1 MRKPFNPNHKNKP
14 SHTLLI
20 EAMNKKNR
28 QTGLCNSFFIGGLL
42 LLAVGSKEAKAQD
55 APEAQDSSVTTESTA
70 AAISRTPSVGIT
82 LGTSG
87 IGLQGILPLD
97 RHFSLRGGFSVIPTF
112 SYTRTDKVGTTSLEQ
127 KFRTGFVNIHVLA
140 DYYLP
145 VLQKAGFRLSGG
157 FAWFVHAQSKVRS
170 IPVGEYYYGEIPIND
185 ERMGDINTTVKRN
198 GIAPYLGAGFLNLY
212 NGKRLHLSFDLGTY
226 YLLPEANV
234 TMESTGYLTGN
245 ERNQEQLKENLKGY
259 RWLPVVQVGLYYKL

>member
-1 MRKPFNPNHKNKP
+1 
-14 SHTLLI
+14 
-20 EAMNKKNR
+20 MNKKNR
-28 QTGLCNSFFIGGLL
+28 QKGLCNSFLIGGLL
-42 LLAVGSKEAKAQD
+42 LLAMGNNEAKAQ
-55 APEAQDSSVTTESTA
+55 EVQDSSVTTETTETA
-70 AAISRTPSVGIT
+70 PVAVSRTPSVGIT

-87 IGLQGILPLD
+87 IGLQGILPLNN
-97 RHFSLRGGFSVIPTF
+97 HFSLRGGFSVMPTF
-112 SYTRTDKVGTTSLEQ
+112 TYTRTDKVGTTSLEQ
-127 KFRTGFVNIHVLA
+127 KFKTGFVNIHVLA

-170 IPVGEYYYGEIPIND
+170 VPVGDYYYGEIPIND
-185 ERMGDINTTVKRN
+185 ERMGDINTVVKRN

-212 NGKRLHLSFDLGTY
+212 NGKRLHLSLDLGTY

-234 TMESTGYLTGN
+234 KMETTGYLTGN

>member
-1 MRKPFNPNHKNKP
+1 
-14 SHTLLI
+14 
-20 EAMNKKNR
+20 MNRTNR
-28 QTGLCNSFFIGGLL
+28 QKSFWNSSLLLGGLL
-42 LLAVGSKEAKAQD
+42 LLSISSKEAKAQD
-55 APEAQDSSVTTESTA
+55 DSSTSVESA
-70 AAISRTPSVGIT
+70 APAPIAARTPAVGIT
-82 LGTSG
+82 LGTTG
-87 IGLQGILPLD
+87 IGLQGILPLNN
-97 RHFSLRGGFSVIPTF
+97 HFSLRGGFSVVPAF
-112 SYTRTDKVGTTSLEQ
+112 NYTRTDQIGTTALEQ
-127 KFRTGFVNIHVLA
+127 KFKTGFVNIHVLA

-185 ERMGDINTTVKRN
+185 DRMGEISTVVKRN

-212 NGKRLHLSFDLGTY
+212 SSKHLNLSFDLGTY

-234 TMESTGYLTGN
+234 KMEATGYLTGN

-259 RWLPVVQVGLYYKL
+259 RWLPVVQFGLYYKL